1 MTLDDFVQGVVVDLM
16 SETQQFKDAEIE
28 SFGSQ
33 LQLMTGPSGLTMTQ
47 IIQMGRAYGFS
58 DAAIRQTLLNQKFKA
73 KSIDNAMQVAI
84 NTVDVMPAAF
94 ANVEGGM
101 QVGLDMFNDIQQE
114 LDVFARGTTTTTRA
128 PRMTAKERAARI
140 AELRQQNPTL
150 ADISDSELL
159 RRFPKQRQAAT
170 TTTTRPTK
178 GEVRAKALEL
188 LRNHPT
194 FQAQTDTIQME
205 LMSAFDKTLGTR
217 ANNIIQQQINA
228 IRNNLRQRKIGAKEL
243 QDSKA
248 FLRDFIRK
256 ALPKSEAYSDK
267 MVNKLLTIIAKST
280 ASTIMRDTDNVL
292 ALVEQQREKMKD
304 SVIKDIFAMVSKKA
318 KPGRTITGRR
328 RSAGLDAEGQAF
340 FETAA
345 RILKAVIKG
354 DTAFLDAVK
363 QTLDDATNDGSL
375 AAALNKSLSGG
386 KLTSKERDLL
396 NKLEAYD
403 MLLNVKDMQLEEVN
417 DLFSV
422 LKGRRTQAIMN
433 YSSNRIQRAAVLEQI
448 NEEATQQAQA
458 LYGVLFTEVT
468 DENGDVTVRP
478 KTTNELNND
487 KAEVFNF
494 IRNGKIGKA
503 IRAARKN
510 WNFSSPGAIKNFF
523 NNYFKHLGAMMN
535 MLDNKAKGM
544 SFFTENVYNRLNRM
558 DEDSKRGYINQMQML
573 NDIAN
578 TISGITKGF
587 RQIRD
592 MVQSTK
598 QYELFVKRG
607 DEAGPAKKN
616 LFSKEELMRMYALSK
631 NATQRAILERQGLTD
646 AKIDEIK
653 NIIGPQAV
661 EFVDKV
667 VEYLSNE
674 YYESVNDV
682 YSSVNDVYLGRVD
695 NYFPT
700 SRVDPNKGAEFNPE
714 NPNFSSIF
722 NAETAPSLYERTDS
736 KADIDLGFDFFDV
749 LDNHLQNME
758 RYKAHAQGVK
768 IISSIFQNE
777 NVAAILNGTKTN
789 KLIKN
794 LINYAITPNFN
805 ASHQSTIIDKIQSK
819 FTGFALA
826 FRAVQILKQATS
838 FVNAFEDY
846 SLFKKNSKVPR
857 ALKFPV
863 DLIGF
868 MVDTA
873 YVIATMPK
881 QVKQAYEM
889 SANFKDRV
897 QKGISGDTYILESGS
912 RLFQPIDKR
921 SDKYGKTR
929 RALKTGAAAPTMI
942 GDVLGVMGYMVNYRR
957 NIKNGMSQ
965 EKALEAFNNYNATA
979 QTRRATERST
989 IQNNQ
994 HALTRAFTMFG
1005 STTFLQLN
1013 KVSMAWKNMWD
1024 YMKEGKMPESK
1035 DMRALILNL
1044 GIANALFVLTSNI
1057 AKYALGDDEDRDEVL
1072 KEMKKALL
1080 GWNLL
1085 LTVPFFNEVFQE
1097 LDNYINDTKKP
1108 VKMGTNPLM
1117 SVWWKT
1123 KQALKADDV
1132 YEAMVPLI
1140 ELTIG
1145 AQVDP
1150 AIGLYNIFKGD
1161 FNDDDVYSALGI
1173 SKSYRPSP
1181 NEYRTSLLEQ
1191 GLSEQE
1197 VDELV
1202 AENDYMNA
1210 LDKADKEKQ
1219 AEIDKMIEE
1228 LDAGEITDSEFDKQY
1243 EEIEKQYEEQLDEID
1258 KEYGMK

>member
-1 MTLDDFVQGVVVDLM
+1 
-16 SETQQFKDAEIE
+16 
-28 SFGSQ
+28 
-33 LQLMTGPSGLTMTQ
+33 
-47 IIQMGRAYGFS
+47 
-58 DAAIRQTLLNQKFKA
+58 
-73 KSIDNAMQVAI
+73 
-84 NTVDVMPAAF
+84 
-94 ANVEGGM
+94 
-101 QVGLDMFNDIQQE
+101 
-114 LDVFARGTTTTTRA
+114 
-128 PRMTAKERAARI
+128 
-140 AELRQQNPTL
+140 
-150 ADISDSELL
+150 
-159 RRFPKQRQAAT
+159 
-170 TTTTRPTK
+170 
-178 GEVRAKALEL
+178 
-188 LRNHPT
+188 
-194 FQAQTDTIQME
+194 ME
-205 LMSAFDKTLGTR
+205 LMSAFDKTLATR

-267 MVNKLLTIIAKST
+267 MVNKLLTIIAKSN

-354 DTAFLDAVK
+354 DMAFLDAVK
-363 QTLDDATNDGSL
+363 KTLDDATNDGSL
-375 AAALNKSLSGG
+375 SNALNKSLNGD

-417 DLFSV
+417 DLFKV

-433 YSSNRIQRAAVLEQI
+433 YSSNRIQRAATLEQI

-468 DENGDVTVRP
+468 EENGDVTIRP
-478 KTTNELNND
+478 KTTNELEND

-558 DEDSKRGYINQMQML
+558 DENSKRGYINQMQML

-578 TISGITKGF
+578 SISGITKGF

-646 AKIDEIK
+646 AKIDDIK
-653 NIIGPQAV
+653 KIIGPEAV

-700 SRVDPNKGAEFNPE
+700 SRVDPNKGAECNPE

-722 NAETAPSLYERTDS
+722 NAETAPSLYERTNS

-805 ASHQSTIIDKIQSK
+805 AAHQSTIIDKIQSK

-826 FRAVQILKQATS
+826 FKAVQILKQATS

-921 SDKYGKTR
+921 SDKYGKVR

-965 EKALEAFNNYNATA
+965 EKALQVFNDYNATA
-979 QTRRATERST
+979 QSRRATERST

-1024 YMKEGKMPESK
+1024 YMKEGKMPEAK

-1044 GIANALFVLTSNI
+1044 GVANAMFVLTSNI

-1161 FNDDDVYSALGI
+1161 FDDADVYSALGI

-1191 GLSEQE
+1191 GYTEE
-1197 VDELV
+1197 EADEMV
-1202 AENDYMNA
+1202 VQNDYMKA
-1210 LDKADKEKQ
+1210 LDKAEKDKQK
-1219 AEIDKMIEE
+1219 E
-1228 LDAGEITDSEFDKQY
+1228 LDEIYEEVEAGDITESEYDKQY
-1243 EEIEKQYEEQLDEID
+1243 EEIEKEYEEQLNEID
-1258 KEYGMK
+1258 EEYDMK